1 MVDAG
6 GVAVEL
12 AQRGHP
18 WGWEWASSAR
28 GPDTS
33 RIHGRGSQ
41 DHRSLEGRQSTPGRG
56 GRSSPQL
63 ARGTSDEDVFTARV
77 QHPVVALPRVVVV
90 PRHLHEALV
99 QREVVS
105 DRVLPALFVLT
116 VVREVPHDV
125 LVDAVESQPL
135 LGTLSDG
142 HHDQRVVAVRRLLVL
157 LLLLGFVFFVDR
169 SVGAVEW
176 RWGVGARHV
185 QVRLQ
190 VADIASAGAGR
201 QARALR
207 TGRLGRGLGQDGADA
222 ERGLERSSR
231 HRYAEWQLF
240 NFHHGSFGNGWMNNT
255 EAKRARKVSSYLWC
269 NLHYTRGT
277 NKQHSVGLPK
287 NTNTGPNQ
295 QTRSNLFYNA
305 QIKRKHNITYIT
317 WRTNRR
323 ENVVR
328 LYQRLR
334 RY

>member
-18 WGWEWASSAR
+18 GGWEWACSAR
-28 GPDTS
+28 GSDTS

-41 DHRSLEGRQSTPGRG
+41 YHRSLEGCQSTPGRSS
-56 GRSSPQL
+56 RSSPQL
-63 ARGTSDEDVFTARV
+63 ARSTADEDVLTARV

-90 PRHLHEALV
+90 TRHLHKALV

-105 DRVLPALFVLT
+105 DGVLPSLFVLA

-135 LGTLSDG
+135 LGALADG
-142 HHDQRVVAVRRLLVL
+142 HHDQRVVAVGRLLVL
-157 LLLLGFVFFVDR
+157 LLLLGLVLLVDR

-176 RWGVGARHV
+176 RRGVGARHI

-190 VADIASAGAGR
+190 VADVASAGAGR

-222 ERGLERSSR
+222 ER
-231 HRYAEWQLF
+231 
-240 NFHHGSFGNGWMNNT
+240 
-255 EAKRARKVSSYLWC
+255 
-269 NLHYTRGT
+269 
-277 NKQHSVGLPK
+277 
-287 NTNTGPNQ
+287 
-295 QTRSNLFYNA
+295 
-305 QIKRKHNITYIT
+305 
-317 WRTNRR
+317 
-323 ENVVR
+323 
-328 LYQRLR
+328 
-334 RY
+334 